1 MTTRLTNWSGN
12 HTYRAATVHEPRSV
26 DELRDVVAGAR
37 TLRALGTR
45 HCFNDVADGDALV
58 STQRLPVEVDV
69 EAAAGTVRV
78 SGGTRYGT
86 LAEHLQ
92 RAGMALHTMASL
104 PHISVAGAVATA
116 THGSGDANPNL
127 AAVVEGLEIVTADGE
142 LRTIGPDDPDLR
154 GAVVGLG
161 ALGVVTALTLR
172 VQPTYDV
179 VQSVETGLPWA
190 AALEH
195 LDEIMAS
202 ADSVSLF
209 TDWRGDAIGQVWRKN
224 RVDPDGGTLT
234 PHRSWGAVAATG
246 PVHPVPGADV
256 RATTEQLGRPGP
268 WHERLPHFRM
278 EFTPSRGDELQ
289 SEYLVPREHGP
300 AALAA
305 VRALA
310 DDVAPLL
317 LVTEVRTVAAD
328 DLWLSTAS
336 GRDGLAIHFTWQ
348 RRQPEV
354 EAVLPAIEHALAPFD
369 PRPHWGK
376 LFTAGGAGA
385 PSALERVYP
394 DLPRFRDL
402 VARHDP
408 DGVFTNDWLRRHGL
422 VR

>member
-1 MTTRLTNWSGN
+1 MAAGTTGLRNWSGN
-12 HTYRAATVHEPRSV
+12 HAYRARTVHEPRSV
-26 DELRDVVAGAR
+26 AELQQLVAGAPA
-37 TLRALGTR
+37 LRALGTR
-45 HCFNDVADGDALV
+45 HCFNDIADGDALV
-58 STQRLPVEVDV
+58 STQHLPVEIDVDS
-69 EAAAGTVRV
+69 AAGTVRV
-78 SGGTRYGT
+78 SGGARYGA

-92 RAGMALHTMASL
+92 RAGQALHTMASL

-127 AAVVEGLEIVTADGE
+127 AAVVAGLELVTADGT
-142 LRTIGPDDPDLR
+142 LRTVGPDDPDLP

-179 VQSVETGLPWA
+179 VQHVETGLPWT

-195 LDEIMAS
+195 LDTIMAG

-224 RVDPDGGTLT
+224 RADGAPR
-234 PHRSWGAVAATG
+234 PHESFGAVPATG

-268 WHERLPHFRM
+268 WHERLPHFRL
-278 EFTPSRGDELQ
+278 EFTPSGGVELQ
-289 SEYLVPREHGP
+289 SEYLVDRVHGP
-300 AALAA
+300 AALEA
-305 VRALA
+305 VRGLA
-310 DDVAPLL
+310 DEVAPLL
-317 LVTEVRTVAAD
+317 LVSEVRSVAAD

-336 GRDGLAIHFTWQ
+336 GRDSLAIHFTWQ

-354 EAVLPAIEHALAPFD
+354 EAVLPRLEAALAPFA

-376 LFTAGGAGA
+376 LFTATGAGA

-394 DLPRFRDL
+394 QLPRFRDL
-402 VARHDP
+402 VERHDP
-408 DGVFTNDWLRRHGL
+408 DGVFTNDWLRRHVL
-422 VR
+422 P